1 MRKLLA
7 FAFLMLVLFGCKPQV
22 PGEYIQPG
30 DMEDILFDYHLAQGM
45 AQQADG
51 SDGMSLPMR
60 QLAYR
65 EAALRKHGVTEA
77 EFDSSMVYYQRHTER
92 LKGIYDNLAKRLTTE
107 AQSLGASVDD
117 ANSLGG
123 LTAMGDTANVW
134 KGEQSLVLSPD
145 APFNH
150 YSFEIKADSSFH
162 KGDRF
167 ILNFKSQFIYQDGM
181 RDGVAYVA
189 VVFDNDSV
197 AANVVRITSDGKQTT
212 MIENDKRLG
221 IKCIKGYFVLAKN
234 MESPSATT
242 LRLMII
248 TQINLIR
255 VHQAEPSTPDTQPT
269 DSVGG
274 GAQQADSARKAQAE
288 QQTGGGTPPQPA
300 GEMPDREGVIQ
311 RKHMPTVP
319 FSKP

>member
-7 FAFLMLVLFGCKPQV
+7 FAFLMLTLYGCKPQV

-51 SDGMSLPMR
+51 SDGMSLSMR

-92 LKGIYDNLAKRLTTE
+92 LKGIYDNLAKRLTAE

-123 LTAMGDTANVW
+123 MTATGDTANVW

-181 RDGVAYVA
+181 RDGVAYIA

-197 AANVVRITSDGKQTT
+197 AANVVRINSDGKQTAFVD
-212 MIENDKRLG
+212 NDKRLG

-255 VHQAEPSTPDTQPT
+255 MHQAEPSTPDTQPT

-274 GAQQADSARKAQAE
+274 KPQSGDSIRKVQDATPTE
-288 QQTGGGTPPQPA
+288 GGTSPQPA
-300 GEMPDREGVIQ
+300 GETPGGEGVIQ
-311 RKHMPTVP
+311 RKHMPSVP